1 VCVRLAWFGLRLDN
15 AANAAGM
22 DRISAPDSTVGVRVI
37 ATNEEA
43 MIARHTQAAILRS
56 VT

>member
-1 VCVRLAWFGLRLDN
+1 MRLAWFGLRLDN